1 MFVYYQLNVETMKKV
16 FFMGCVHIVLHI
28 RVFMSQQAVI

>member
-1 MFVYYQLNVETMKKV
+1 MEKV

-28 RVFMSQQAVI
+28 RVFMSQQAVIERL